1 MLDNLP
7 VFGVCGLSGSG
18 KTTLIEQIIR
28 PLRDKGLRLA
38 VVKHAAGGI
47 DADRPGADSDRF
59 FQAGADVVLEAP
71 AEEFLRTHRA
81 GGGDL
86 TAALARLAETHDLVL
101 VEGHKGTGLRK
112 VWLLGEN
119 EAAPLEDVH
128 NVAAALPPGADRA
141 EAVLAIID
149 EWLGRTWLN
158 APVFGCALIG
168 GTSRRMG
175 TPKHLL
181 RAGGRTWLER
191 TVKLLRR
198 ACRTVVIAGAGGVPG
213 SPAPCPRLADAPDAR
228 GPMSGILAAMRWAP
242 HASWLVAACDLPGL
256 SADALDWLLST
267 RRPGV
272 WAALPRLAGSP
283 GVEPVL
289 AHYDFR
295 SRRLLE
301 RSCMRGNFCLN
312 DLAGHPKVA
321 SPPVPSHLA
330 AAWQNS
336 NAPEDLSSP
345 ARSHGQGD
353 EDA

>member
-1 MLDNLP
+1 MTDNFP
-7 VFGVCGLSGSG
+7 AFGICGLSGSG
-18 KTTLIEQIIR
+18 KTALIEQLVG
-28 PLRDKGLRLA
+28 PLRDKGLKVA
-38 VVKHAAGGI
+38 IVKHAAGGI

-59 FQAGADVVLEAP
+59 FRAGGDVLLQAPE
-71 AEEFLRTHRA
+71 EEFLRTHRA

-86 TAALARLAETHDLVL
+86 TAVPTRLAETHDLVL
-101 VEGHKGTGLRK
+101 VEGHKGAAFRK

-119 EAAPLEDVH
+119 EAAPPQDVH
-128 NVAAALPPGADRA
+128 NVAAALPPGADRPK
-141 EAVLAIID
+141 AVLAIID
-149 EWLGRTWLN
+149 EWLALTW
-158 APVFGCALIG
+158 AKTPVFGCALIG

-175 TPKHLL
+175 RPKHLL

-191 TVKLLRR
+191 TAALLHRV
-198 ACRTVVIAGAGGVPG
+198 CTTVIIAGAGGV
-213 SPAPCPRLADAPDAR
+213 SESLARCPRLPDAPDAR

-242 HASWLVAACDLPGL
+242 HASWLVAACDLPCL

-301 RSCMRGNFCLN
+301 RSCVRGNFRLN
-312 DLAGHPKVA
+312 DLAEHPKVA

-336 NAPEDLSSP
+336 NAPEDLRSP
-345 ARSHGQGD
+345 ARSHPEGD
-353 EDA
+353 EDV